1 MTESQLQQTCVR
13 WFRYQFSFAAPFLI
27 AVPNGAF
34 LQGNKKQ
41 RSMRWNKLSAEGA
54 LAGVADLILFD
65 PLARQLPLFI
75 EMKKPDG
82 RQSEWQLLFERTYT
96 QAGYTYKVCRSFEEF
111 EHAVTEYLTKD
122 A

>member
-1 MTESQLQQTCVR
+1 M
-13 WFRYQFSFAAPFLI
+13 
-27 AVPNGAF
+27 
-34 LQGNKKQ
+34 KK
-41 RSMRWNKLSAEGA
+41 EGA
-54 LAGVADLILFD
+54 VAGVADLILFD

-82 RQSEWQLLFERTYT
+82 RQSESQVHFQRTYT

-111 EHAVTEYLTKD
+111 EQVVTDYLTKD